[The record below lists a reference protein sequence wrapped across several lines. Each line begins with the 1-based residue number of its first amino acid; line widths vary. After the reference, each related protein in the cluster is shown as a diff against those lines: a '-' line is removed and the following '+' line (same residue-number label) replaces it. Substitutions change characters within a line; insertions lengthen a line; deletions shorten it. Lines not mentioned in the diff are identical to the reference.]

1 MSKAHL
7 SSSSSSSATRALFV
21 TWDGVAQNYMQSL
34 FFPIFAHAQQVDR
47 ERSPL
52 DIQILQFT
60 WAPDAQLAQIRQ
72 SARTHG
78 LVYHHEPTLQRPK
91 QLAVPAMIL
100 WGARRVLQVAHAQKI
115 DVLMPRSIIP
125 AAMCLLAKRFDPSLR
140 IVFDADGLMAD
151 ERVDF
156 SGWRPGGVMYRLFR
170 DWEAQAIR
178 ASEAVIT
185 RSSHAKKTLLAR
197 AGAGTPSS
205 RIHVLPNAKDDALFT
220 LLSKKERSA
229 VRDELGVP
237 HDATLIAY
245 AGSLGP
251 QYHPAE
257 MIELFTSVHARDPKA
272 HMLLMSGMPD
282 VVAPLLAKLPD
293 EIANRV
299 ILKTCAPAE
308 VARFLAASD
317 VGLSLREPTFSQQA
331 VCPIKVVEYML
342 CGLPTV
348 MIRGV
353 GDLDDRFEDL
363 AGLHVLEDV
372 TPPSLDACA
381 AWCVEMAHTTTST
394 AKTLRERAISEFGI
408 GPISAK
414 LHTLLTS
421 STNKTPTHTKP

>member
-1 MSKAHL
+1 MSHAHTP
-7 SSSSSSSATRALFV
+7 STRALFV

-34 FFPIFAHAQQVDR
+34 FFPIFAHAQRVER
-47 ERSPL
+47 EDDPL
-52 DIQILQFT
+52 DIEILQFT
-60 WAPDAQLAQIRQ
+60 WASDAQVSQIRQ

-78 LVYHHEPTLQRPK
+78 LTYHHEPTLQRPK

-100 WGARRVLQVAHAQKI
+100 WGARRVLQVAHEQRI

-140 IVFDADGLMAD
+140 MVFDADGLMAD

-178 ASEAVIT
+178 ASQSVIT

-205 RIHVLPNAKDDALFT
+205 RIHVLPNAKDDALFK
-220 LLSKKERSA
+220 LLSKKERGA

-257 MIELFTSVHARDPKA
+257 MIELFTLVQARDPSA
-272 HMLLMSGMPD
+272 HMLIMSGMPD
-282 VVAPLLAKLPD
+282 VVAPLLARLPD
-293 EIANRV
+293 TIANRV
-299 ILKTCAPAE
+299 ILKTCAPPE

-353 GDLDDRFEDL
+353 GDLDDRFDGL
-363 AGLHVLEDV
+363 DGLHVLEDV
-372 TPPSLDACA
+372 EPSTLEACA
-381 AWCVEMAHTTTST
+381 TWCTEVAQSHTATS
-394 AKTLRERAISEFGI
+394 KTLRQHALSEFGI
-408 GPISAK
+408 GPISTK
-414 LHTLLTS
+414 LHHLLTS
-421 STNKTPTHTKP
+421 SP